1 MIGESGSRKST
12 VLSCIIGD
20 ERATAGSYLA
30 TVDGGRTDLLA
41 LPDAQRRRLRVD
53 GMAPSC
59 QNAADGLD

>member
-1 MIGESGSRKST
+1 